1 MALVTLLDVHLTFG
15 DRPLLDGAAFAVQA
29 NERIGLIGRN
39 GTGKSTLLR
48 IIAGRIQPD
57 DGALQ
62 VRDGLR
68 IGFVE
73 QETELAPAPTI
84 GESLAAG
91 IPGDRWTFQARLNEY
106 MDRLDLAPNRPLDT
120 ASGGERKRAALA
132 RALALD
138 PELLLLDEP
147 TNHLDIAG
155 IERLEELLTK
165 VRACIVVTHD
175 RAFLDRVATRIVELD
190 RGVLRSYPGNFGAYE
205 ARKNDELAAEE
216 VANRRFDKF
225 WAQEEVWIRK
235 GVEARR
241 TRNEGRVKRLERL
254 RLERAERRD
263 RLGNINLTMDA
274 GQSSG
279 RLVAELVDVT
289 KGFGD
294 QPIVDELS
302 LRIMRGDRIG
312 LIGPNGAGKSTLI
325 RIILGAL
332 APDSGSV
339 RLGSNVQVAYFD
351 QLREQLDPESTVADT
366 ISPGSDWVDLGTQR
380 KHVMSYLADFL
391 FSAQRAKAPIKMLSG
406 GERNRLLLARLFAR
420 PANLVVLDEPT
431 NDLDIESLELLEEK
445 LQGYGGTLLL
455 VSHDRRFLDNVV
467 TQTLAAEGSGVWRQY
482 VGGYADWLRQRPAP
496 ASTPNEPPRS
506 QAPAR
511 RTKPRTK
518 LSYKEERE
526 LSALPQEIQA
536 LEQEQHDLTARLSSA
551 EHHRKGA
558 ELVRL
563 DIQRA
568 HDIAQLLEAKFARWE
583 ELEQLLAATGAGPR
597 S

>member
-1 MALVTLLDVHLTFG
+1 MVGALHIMPPVPRWHRGRMVLVGDAVHAPSNSTGQGASLAIESAIELARCLRDLPDPQSAFDAYETLRRSRVERIAKRGAKINHSKAPGRVARMFMPLALPLMFKLMDVEKTISAEQRYAIDWEARASAAIRASERLDVRAWRSETRGSRLACARASNLDNRDMALVTLLDVHLGFG
-15 DRPLLDGAAFAVQA
+15 DRPLLDGAGFAVQA

-106 MDRLDLAPNRPLDT
+106 MDRLDLAPSRPLDT

-165 VRACIVVTHD
+165 VRACIVMTHD

-274 GQSSG
+274 GQNSG

-294 QPIVDELS
+294 
-302 LRIMRGDRIG
+302 RADRRRNCRCASCAAI
-312 LIGPNGAGKSTLI
+312 A
-325 RIILGAL
+325 
-332 APDSGSV
+332 SGS
-339 RLGSNVQVAYFD
+339 
-351 QLREQLDPESTVADT
+351 
-366 ISPGSDWVDLGTQR
+366 
-380 KHVMSYLADFL
+380 
-391 FSAQRAKAPIKMLSG
+391 SAR
-406 GERNRLLLARLFAR
+406 
-420 PANLVVLDEPT
+420 T
-431 NDLDIESLELLEEK
+431 
-445 LQGYGGTLLL
+445 
-455 VSHDRRFLDNVV
+455 
-467 TQTLAAEGSGVWRQY
+467 
-482 VGGYADWLRQRPAP
+482 AP
-496 ASTPNEPPRS
+496 AS
-506 QAPAR
+506 R
-511 RTKPRTK
+511 R
-518 LSYKEERE
+518 
-526 LSALPQEIQA
+526 
-536 LEQEQHDLTARLSSA
+536 SSA
-551 EHHRKGA
+551 S
-558 ELVRL
+558 
-563 DIQRA
+563 
-568 HDIAQLLEAKFARWE
+568 FSARSPRIP
-583 ELEQLLAATGAGPR
+583 AACGSARTCK
-597 S
+597 

>member
-1 MALVTLLDVHLTFG
+1 M
-15 DRPLLDGAAFAVQA
+15 
-29 NERIGLIGRN
+29 
-39 GTGKSTLLR
+39 
-48 IIAGRIQPD
+48 
-57 DGALQ
+57 
-62 VRDGLR
+62 
-68 IGFVE
+68 
-73 QETELAPAPTI
+73 
-84 GESLAAG
+84 
-91 IPGDRWTFQARLNEY
+91 
-106 MDRLDLAPNRPLDT
+106 
-120 ASGGERKRAALA
+120 
-132 RALALD
+132 
-138 PELLLLDEP
+138 
-147 TNHLDIAG
+147 
-155 IERLEELLTK
+155 
-165 VRACIVVTHD
+165 
-175 RAFLDRVATRIVELD
+175 
-190 RGVLRSYPGNFGAYE
+190 
-205 ARKNDELAAEE
+205 
-216 VANRRFDKF
+216 
-225 WAQEEVWIRK
+225 
-235 GVEARR
+235 
-241 TRNEGRVKRLERL
+241 
-254 RLERAERRD
+254 
-263 RLGNINLTMDA
+263 
-274 GQSSG
+274 
-279 RLVAELVDVT
+279 
-289 KGFGD
+289 
-294 QPIVDELS
+294 
-302 LRIMRGDRIG
+302 
-312 LIGPNGAGKSTLI
+312 
-325 RIILGAL
+325 
-332 APDSGSV
+332 

-351 QLREQLDPESTVADT
+351 QLREQLDPEHTVADT
-366 ISPGSDWVDLGTQR
+366 ISPGSDWVELGTQR

-496 ASTPNEPPRS
+496 APTPNERPRS

-536 LEQEQHDLTARLSSA
+536 LEQEQHDLTVRLSSA

-583 ELEQLLAATGAGPR
+583 ELEQLLAATSAGPR